1 MKKVVLLVALAC
13 VGAFAADGAAIYK
26 KCAVCHGAKAE
37 KQYLNKV
44 PALVS
49 LDPAQRLTD
58 MKAYKAGTVNGGKG
72 KINMGA
78 IMKGQ
83 MAALSDADMAAV
95 NDYISTLK

>member
-1 MKKVVLLVALAC
+1 MKKIVLLVALAC

-37 KQYLNKV
+37 KKYLNKV
-44 PALVS
+44 PALVDT
-49 LDPAQRLTD
+49 DPVQRLAD
-58 MKAYKAGTVNGGKG
+58 MKAYKAGTLNDGKG

-83 MAALSDADMAAV
+83 MATLSDADMEAV
-95 NDYISTLK
+95 SNYISTLK